1 MDALFAQI
9 THLVVAAVIDMEE
22 LARGFTKGKF
32 VTSLFTPER

>member
-9 THLVVAAVIDMEE
+9 THLIVAAVISMHE

-32 VTSLFTPER
+32 VTSFFTPER